1 MRKNLKQKNLQTETV
16 KKTVKKLYPYIEK
29 IPRDRLFLGYIKDD
43 KLFRQPFFKV
53 YEKDNKW
60 FFEYKMS
67 PRFVSEIV
75 NISGHP
81 KIDIGEIT
89 YLEDRRDWNYVK
101 HQKVVKVFVEIIMD
115 YRLDIM
121 RFINGDYDDITENY
135 FRSDYDARRY
145 LSLKGSRELTEDEE
159 TYVRNFD
166 EEIYLFKMSDHAS
179 EIKKFKFGIM
189 APHITG
195 KKVNFR
201 QLAAER
207 YNQLNKFKP

>member
-121 RFINGDYDDITENY
+121 RFINGDYDDITEDD
-135 FRSDYDARRY
+135 FRSNVDARMY
-145 LSLKGSRELTEDEE
+145 LSLKGFPRELKSAENQW
-159 TYVRNFD
+159 VINFD
-166 EEIYLFKMSDHAS
+166 EALNRLEIPVGNWKNIRIPMLGDELPLCK
-179 EIKKFKFGIM
+179 
-189 APHITG
+189 
-195 KKVNFR
+195 
-201 QLAAER
+201 LAAER